1 MDGYVWIWGRAQAAL
16 DFFYRLQ
23 GEGGRRVFYA
33 ETWSDCLAR
42 MEEDGGQGRMYAFP
56 DERQCTQLPRFFAAL
71 SSRPCYD
78 LQIACADVS
87 RWHLSGHHLRRCGD
101 LTFAR
106 FTFQRMPLGQRILKR
121 SFDTFVCGA
130 GLLALLPVFLLCAFL
145 VKTGSKGPVLYS
157 QERIGKGGKPFRI
170 YKFRSMRADA
180 EDSVPKLSH
189 AGDPRITRWGAV
201 MRKFRLDE
209 LPQFWNVVRGD
220 MSLVGY
226 RPERDYFI
234 RQIEQRAPYF
244 PLLYAVRPGVT
255 SLFATT
261 YSYAEN
267 MDQMM
272 VRLSCDIEY
281 LENYSVK
288 QDLQVMMKTVPV
300 VLKGI
305 GK

>member
-1 MDGYVWIWGRAQAAL
+1 MREIPVSPA
-16 DFFYRLQ
+16 
-23 GEGGRRVFYA
+23 GGRSCASSAWTNFRNSG
-33 ETWSDCLAR
+33 TWS
-42 MEEDGGQGRMYAFP
+42 E
-56 DERQCTQLPRFFAAL
+56 
-71 SSRPCYD
+71 
-78 LQIACADVS
+78 
-87 RWHLSGHHLRRCGD
+87 
-101 LTFAR
+101 
-106 FTFQRMPLGQRILKR
+106 
-121 SFDTFVCGA
+121 
-130 GLLALLPVFLLCAFL
+130 
-145 VKTGSKGPVLYS
+145 
-157 QERIGKGGKPFRI
+157 
-170 YKFRSMRADA
+170 
-180 EDSVPKLSH
+180 
-189 AGDPRITRWGAV
+189 
-201 MRKFRLDE
+201 
-209 LPQFWNVVRGD
+209 
-220 MSLVGY
+220 VGY